1 MPLINK
7 KNIHR
12 AKVQENTIQYEEI
25 QRSLGDYAKEIERI
39 KTRIRQGLRLS

>member
-12 AKVQENTIQYEEI
+12 AKVQENTIQNEEI
-25 QRSLGDYAKEIERI
+25 QHSLGDYAKEIERI
-39 KTRIRQGLRLS
+39 KARIRQGLRLS